1 MRLNLSRVANG
12 DSAFARTAVFGFLL
26 LLLLPSDATANAD
39 TRFQPIA
46 REMRHLVAEQTV
58 PSIVVAVAKD
68 GRIIWEFAV
77 GWADRERQI
86 PATPDTPYSLA
97 SVSKPFTATAV
108 LKLVEA
114 GRLALDSPANNY
126 LGHARITGTHPERA
140 TLRHVLTHTAGLPAY
155 FRMRFADDA
164 QTFENTIASRAI
176 LTRPSGRRYLYS
188 NLGYGILDHIIE
200 RVAGVTYAEFMHRE
214 LFEPLQL
221 GQTSVPTASQLGA
234 AVRYSADDS
243 PLPFYDVD
251 HRGASSVYASAHDL
265 VRFGM
270 FHLNDGASEERRT
283 GQRILQAKSIR
294 EMQRVHTHIETG
306 AGYGLGWRIDDDGRG
321 FRQVGHTGGMP
332 GVTTVLSLFPAER
345 VVVVVLA
352 NRRSDLVVP
361 LARRVAGAVIPAY
374 AWRLRQELH
383 SRTRTNI
390 ALQLTGA
397 GDVMSA
403 GGKPR
408 IVRSRETVGL
418 YRE

>member
-1 MRLNLSRVANG
+1 MQIAYFHETRYVIEYSPLAEAKDLMV
-12 DSAFARTAVFGFLL
+12 RTAVFGFLL
-26 LLLLPSDATANAD
+26 LLLLLLVVPDAAANAD
-39 TRFQPIA
+39 TRFQRIP
-46 REMRHLVAEQTV
+46 REIRRLVADQTV
-58 PSIVVAVAKD
+58 PSLVVAVAKD

-77 GWADRERQI
+77 GWADRERRI
-86 PATPDTPYSLA
+86 PATPHTPYSLA

-114 GRLALDSPANNY
+114 GRLALDSPANDY
-126 LGHARITGTHPERA
+126 LGQARITGTDAERA

-221 GQTSVPTASQLGA
+221 GQTSVPTAPPPGA

-243 PLPFYDVD
+243 PFPFYDVD

-270 FHLNDGASEERRT
+270 FHLNQGASDEHHS
-283 GQRILQAKSIR
+283 GPRILQAKSIR
-294 EMQRVHTHIETG
+294 EMQRVHTQIDTG

-345 VVVVVLA
+345 VVIVVLA
-352 NRRSDLVVP
+352 NRRSDVVVP

-383 SRTRTNI
+383 
-390 ALQLTGA
+390 
-397 GDVMSA
+397 
-403 GGKPR
+403 
-408 IVRSRETVGL
+408 
-418 YRE
+418 